1 MSARLFASG
10 PLLLLLAAC
19 ATPSATSGGPAPAAA
34 PVSQPAPPAEQDR
47 SLGLEQ
53 YVELGV
59 PSPERTW
66 SAQDYALA
74 MKALSEIAQKDPAQ
88 LPRYQSERSGP
99 LFARLTAYDNMD
111 SLESLQ
117 LAPLAQVQT
126 AGAMLG
132 PASQILMLYL
142 QAHSTSNSFATEMI
156 ELQAFTLH
164 AAVAVLEAMDS
175 VPRSEVR
182 NRDAFESGLAQM
194 QSGFGKMV
202 SGALATLSEREVYS
216 DEDRTR
222 FLGRLMQDLPRLLPL
237 LQPLTRRE
245 VPVRID
251 ELLANE
257 RSPQVKRELES
268 LRSAVAAHAN

>member
-1 MSARLFASG
+1 MSTRLFASG
-10 PLLLLLAAC
+10 SLLLLLAGC
-19 ATPSATSGGPAPAAA
+19 AAPSATSGGPAPAAST
-34 PVSQPAPPAEQDR
+34 VSQPAPPARQDR

-59 PSPERTW
+59 PSPERSW
-66 SAQDYALA
+66 GGQDYALA
-74 MKALSEIAQKDPAQ
+74 LQTLSELAQKDPAQ
-88 LPRYQSERSGP
+88 LPRYQSERSGT
-99 LFARLTAYDNMD
+99 LFARLTAYDNVD

-142 QAHSTSNSFATEMI
+142 QAHSTTNSFASEMI

-164 AAVAVLEAMDS
+164 AAVAVLEAMAS
-175 VPRSEVR
+175 VPASDVR
-182 NRDAFESGLAQM
+182 NREAFESGQAQM

-222 FLGRLMQDLPRLLPL
+222 FVGRLMQDLPRLLPL
-237 LQPLTRRE
+237 LQPLTRKE

-257 RSPQVKRELES
+257 RSPEVKRQLES
-268 LRSAVAAHAN
+268 LKSAVAAHAN

>member
-1 MSARLFASG
+1 
-10 PLLLLLAAC
+10 
-19 ATPSATSGGPAPAAA
+19 
-34 PVSQPAPPAEQDR
+34 
-47 SLGLEQ
+47 
-53 YVELGV
+53 VELGV
-59 PSPERTW
+59 PSPERSW

-74 MKALSEIAQKDPAQ
+74 LEALSELAQKDPTQ

-99 LFARLTAYDNMD
+99 LFARLTAYDNVD

-117 LAPLAQVQT
+117 LPALAKVQT

-142 QAHSTSNSFATEMI
+142 QAHSTSNSFASEMI

-164 AAVAVLEAMDS
+164 AAVAVLEAMNH
-175 VPRSEVR
+175 VPTSGIR
-182 NRDAFESGLAQM
+182 NREAFESGLAQM

-202 SGALATLSEREVYS
+202 SGFLTTLSEREVYS
-216 DEDRTR
+216 DEDRLR
-222 FLGRLMQDLPRLLPL
+222 FLGRLMQDLPRLMPL
-237 LQPLTRRE
+237 LQPLTRKE

-257 RSPQVKRELES
+257 RSPEVKRGLES
-268 LRSAVAAHAN
+268 LRSAVAAHAG